1 MRRRYPGLFALV
13 SLLAVLVA
21 PSAALGQAPPD
32 YERWYGIYIRGQKA
46 GHAVMSQA
54 TGADGNI
61 TTSSVMD
68 FEIARSRI
76 STTMEMVQKQVE
88 TPEGEM
94 ARVEFAQRLG
104 TGTSVESTYLFEDG
118 KIVKVS
124 RHMGDERRTTREP
137 FELAYMTPTESRSY
151 IVNRIDERAEEF
163 RYETLDASSG
173 LRVTQTVVKV
183 VGPERIESY
192 GQPTVALK
200 TTSVNSLTPGVEVT
214 EWLDEQ
220 GVALKMRMKMGAFPF
235 ELVAMTKADAMADE
249 AGGADAELFTP
260 TLVKVD
266 PPVESPREVT
276 SATLRLKVEEG
287 RLPDFLDG
295 GIYTFERIDER
306 TGRVTID
313 IDDPAPAPGKDI
325 SDTRYIKP
333 TVYANTEDT
342 QIIRLA
348 QRAISGV
355 DDADDLARAEAMR
368 RFVYEFVDSKNLST
382 GFATASEVC
391 RTGEGDCSE
400 HAVLLAALLRAQ
412 RIPSRVVSGLIYADS
427 FAGEASVFGFHMWTQ
442 ALVTVDGK
450 PTWVDVDAVLPEGS
464 RMDAMH
470 IAVSTF
476 DLTEDEMAGAMTPI
490 MSLLGNLSVEV
501 ESISRD

>member
-1 MRRRYPGLFALV
+1 MRRRYPGFIALL
-13 SLLAVLVA
+13 SLLTVVAA
-21 PSAALGQAPPD
+21 PSVALGQTPPD
-32 YERWYGIYIRGQKA
+32 YERWYGIFIRGEKA
-46 GHAVMSQA
+46 GHAVMSQV
-54 TGADGNI
+54 TGEDGNI
-61 TTSSVMD
+61 TTSSVMK
-68 FEIARSRI
+68 FEIARSRM
-76 STTMEMVQKQVE
+76 STTMEMVQQHVE

-94 ARVEFAQRLG
+94 ERVEFAQRLG

-124 RHMGDERRTTREP
+124 RHMGDERRTARDP
-137 FELAYMTPTESRSY
+137 FELEYMTPVEARSF
-151 IVNRIDERAEEF
+151 IVGQIDAGSEEF

-173 LRVTQTVVKV
+173 LRVTQTVTKV

-192 GQPTVALK
+192 GKPTVALK
-200 TTSVNSLTPGVEVT
+200 TISVNSLTPGVEMT

-235 ELVAMTKADAMADE
+235 ELVAMTKARATAE
-249 AGGADAELFTP
+249 LEGGANPELFTP

-276 SATLRLKVEEG
+276 GATLLLKVAEG

-295 GIYTFERIDER
+295 GIYTFERIDEM

-313 IDDPAPAPGKDI
+313 LDDPEPAPGKDI
-325 SDTRYIKP
+325 SDPRYVKP
-333 TVYANTEDT
+333 TTYANTEDT

-348 QRAISGV
+348 QSAMKSV
-355 DDADDLARAEAMR
+355 DDTDDLARAEAMR
-368 RFVYEFVDSKNLST
+368 RFVYEFVDTKNLGT

-391 RTGEGDCSE
+391 RTGEGDCTE

-412 RIPSRVVSGLIYADS
+412 RIPSRVVSGLIYADG
-427 FAGEASVFGFHMWTQ
+427 FAGEASVFGYHMWTQ
-442 ALVTVDGK
+442 ALVTVEGK
-450 PTWVDVDAVLPEGS
+450 PAWVDVDAVLPEGQ

-470 IAVSTF
+470 IAISTF